1 MELKLET
8 EKELKEKIMDAT
20 ILEFNENGVKFTMD
34 DVAHRLNISKKTIY
48 TLFRDKEGML
58 LDAVDYCFAEIKE
71 SEENIVKQENLDVVE
86 KLRKVLIVLPDRYE
100 HLDFRKI
107 YMMKERYPKI
117 YEKIAMRIENG
128 WESTIQ
134 LLEQGQQEG
143 FIKKEISIPVLKLM
157 VEASIEQFISRK
169 TLIDSNIPYEEA
181 LEQMIEILM
190 EGICTK
196 AT

>member
-1 MELKLET
+1 MEA
-8 EKELKEKIMDAT
+8 EKQLREQIMDAT

-58 LDAVDYCFAEIKE
+58 LDAVDYCFAAIKE
-71 SEENIVKQENLDVVE
+71 SEEEILMQESLSIVD
-86 KLRKVLIVLPDRYE
+86 KLKRVLVVLPDRYE

-117 YEKIAMRIENG
+117 YDKIAMRIENG
-128 WESTIQ
+128 WESTIS
-134 LLEQGQQEG
+134 LLEQGQKEG
-143 FIKKEISIPVLKLM
+143 MIKANITIPVLKLM

-169 TLIDSNIPYEEA
+169 TLIDRKIPYEDA

-196 AT
+196 TT